1 MKKRPC
7 LYHFHDQEGMVEVH
21 NPGALGWTS
30 RSAYSLTKEMDRV
43 RQEGIAKGIILE
55 TQDNVGY
62 SDSGRKLLSVAIGK
76 NPAHRVLFTG
86 CHHAREWISVEV
98 PFLLAE
104 YLVDEYPTSAPKNDH
119 ERRIKYLVDNRQIW
133 IVPLVNPDG
142 HEHSRMWDRMW
153 RSTRK
158 VHKVAKEMTID
169 APQKGGGPRRKIVVP
184 AGEYIGVDCNRNYA
198 TKDWGEETYG
208 ISEKKK
214 FRVTSRDPAERDI
227 WCGFESESEPETK
240 AIAALLA
247 NKEFRAGMTYHNYG
261 RMFMFTDQVKK
272 NAFVQFVGKGMH
284 RLLAEHDAYYY
295 GSLDNLYPTS
305 GNEIDYHLS
314 TVPGRP
320 VFVIELPPENG
331 SVWEFSLLPEDQIE
345 PCFHENL
352 AAALALICCA
362 GHDAPSKSEK
372 RGNATSGHRQV
383 KMPVIP
389 NCWKVFEK
397 WVP

>member
-7 LYHFHDQEGMVEVH
+7 RYHFHNIDGTVNVHDISGTGATPREV
-21 NPGALGWTS
+21 
-30 RSAYSLTKEMDRV
+30 YSLTKEMDRV
-43 RQEGIAKGIILE
+43 RNEGIAKGIILE
-55 TQDNVGY
+55 AQDNVGF
-62 SDSGRKLLSVAIGK
+62 SDGGRKLLSVAIGK
-76 NPAHRVLFTG
+76 NPAQSVLFTG

-133 IVPLVNPDG
+133 IVPMVNPDG
-142 HEHSRMWDRMW
+142 HEHTWLWDREW

-158 VHKVAKEMTID
+158 VHKLAVDTTID
-169 APQKGGGPRRKIVVP
+169 APQKRGGPSRKFVVP
-184 AGEYIGVDCNRNYA
+184 AGDYMGVDPNRNYW
-198 TKDWGEETYG
+198 TSDWGHETYWG
-208 ISEKKK
+208 KQ
-214 FRVTSRDPAERDI
+214 RVTSRDPNDGQV
-227 WCGFESESEPETK
+227 WCGFETESEPEAK
-240 AIAALLA
+240 AIAALIL
-247 NKEFRAGMTYHNYG
+247 NKSFRAGMTYHNH
-261 RMFMFTDQVKK
+261 DQLLMYARRTKDD
-272 NAFVQFVGKGMH
+272 AFVQFVGKGMH
-284 RLLAEHDAYYY
+284 QLINERHNPYTYQVLDA
-295 GSLDNLYPTS
+295 LYPTT
-305 GNEIDYHLS
+305 GNEVDYHLEK
-314 TVPGRP
+314 VPRRP
-320 VFVIELPPENG
+320 VFVTEVRPGPGTTLKHSE
-331 SVWEFSLLPEDQIE
+331 LPEDQIE

-372 RGNATSGHRQV
+372 RGQGTSGHRQV

>member
-7 LYHFHDQEGMVEVH
+7 LYHFYNEEGAVMVKDLA
-21 NPGALGWTS
+21 GAGKTA
-30 RSAYSLTKEMDRV
+30 RAAYSLQKEMDRV
-43 RQEGIAKGIILE
+43 RREGIAKGIVLDTRE
-55 TQDNVGY
+55 HVGELPTT
-62 SDSGRKLLSVAIGK
+62 RKLWAVVIGK
-76 NPAHRVLFTG
+76 EPKHKVLFTG

-133 IVPLVNPDG
+133 IVPMVNPDG
-142 HEHSRMWDRMW
+142 HEHTRLKDREW
-153 RSTRK
+153 RGTTRIEA
-158 VHKVAKEMTID
+158 VFHKKKFW
-169 APQKGGGPRRKIVVP
+169 APRLGGGGRTIVVDP
-184 AGEYIGVDCNRNYA
+184 GFYSGIDPNRNYW
-198 TKDWGEETYG
+198 TLDWGHETPA
-208 ISEKKK
+208 
-214 FRVTSRDPAERDI
+214 TSRDPADGNI
-227 WCGFESESEPETK
+227 WCGFKAESEPETK
-240 AIAALLA
+240 AIADLIK
-247 NKEFRAGMTYHNYG
+247 KEKFRAGMTYHNYSQLLMYA
-261 RMFMFTDQVKK
+261 RRTKDD
-272 NAFVQFVGKGMH
+272 AFVQFVGKGMH
-284 RLLAEHDAYYY
+284 QLINERHNPYTYQVLDA
-295 GSLDNLYPTS
+295 LYPTT
-305 GNEIDYHLS
+305 GNEVDYHLEK
-314 TVPGRP
+314 VPRRP
-320 VFVIELPPENG
+320 VFVTEVRPGPGTTLKHSE
-331 SVWEFSLLPEDQIE
+331 LPEDQIE